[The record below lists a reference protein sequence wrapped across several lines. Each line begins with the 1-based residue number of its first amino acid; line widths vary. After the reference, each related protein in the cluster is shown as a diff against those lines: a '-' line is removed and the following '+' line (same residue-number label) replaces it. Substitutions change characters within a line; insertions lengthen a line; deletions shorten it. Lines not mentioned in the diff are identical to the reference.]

1 MGENSKKTLSLI
13 IEESN
18 NGGIKDMFSCSL
30 FEVYDETVRDKISQ
44 YKRFDIIVYRDE
56 MNDSFSSG
64 KLYDECNKANQELLK
79 YHGEILPIS
88 FIESWVNQYNDVSM
102 SLKLS

>member
-1 MGENSKKTLSLI
+1 
-13 IEESN
+13 
-18 NGGIKDMFSCSL
+18 MFSCSL

-64 KLYDECNKANQELLK
+64 KLYDECNKATKNC
-79 YHGEILPIS
+79 
-88 FIESWVNQYNDVSM
+88 
-102 SLKLS
+102 